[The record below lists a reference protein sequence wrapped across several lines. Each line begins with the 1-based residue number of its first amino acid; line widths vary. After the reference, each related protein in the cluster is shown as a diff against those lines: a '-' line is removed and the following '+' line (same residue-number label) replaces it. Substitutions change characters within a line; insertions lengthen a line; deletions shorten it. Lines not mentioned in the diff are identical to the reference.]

1 MATQPDLGA
10 GLRALRLSNKYSINQ
25 VARATQISPSFLS
38 LVENGKSDITIGRLT
53 RLVEFFGVSV
63 TDLLPGSSGGDAD
76 VVQPSERRLLH
87 SPGEGIDLY
96 LLARDT
102 NRAMMPQLLVFESG
116 ASLAEYGRHPGEEFV
131 HVLEGRLELDLEGA
145 DPRVLRAG
153 ASAYYRSDRAHLFTN
168 AGTGRLRLFC
178 VVTPPNW

>member
-1 MATQPDLGA
+1 MSTQPDLGA
-10 GLRALRLSNKYSINQ
+10 GLRALRLSRKYSINQ
-25 VARATQISPSFLS
+25 VAKAARISPSFLS

-63 TDLLPGSSGGDAD
+63 TDLLPGRAGEDPD
-76 VVQPSERRLLH
+76 VVQPPERRLLH

-102 NRAMMPQLLVFESG
+102 NRAMMPQLLVFEPG
-116 ASLAEYGRHPGEEFV
+116 ASLAEWGRHHGEEFV
-131 HVLEGRLELDLEGA
+131 HVLQGRLELELEGA
-145 DPRVLRAG
+145 DARVLTAG
-153 ASAYYRSDRAHLFTN
+153 ASAYYRSDRRHKFTN
-168 AGTGRLRLFC
+168 AGTGRLRIFC